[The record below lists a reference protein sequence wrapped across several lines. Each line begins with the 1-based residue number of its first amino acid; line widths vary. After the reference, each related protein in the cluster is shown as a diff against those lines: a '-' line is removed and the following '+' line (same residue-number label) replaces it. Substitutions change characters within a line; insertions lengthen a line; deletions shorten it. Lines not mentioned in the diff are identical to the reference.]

1 MPTVKVGGAVG
12 VIADMTVE
20 TSHNSWLHRHPQ
32 AKRILLN
39 IK

>member
-12 VIADMTVE
+12 IIADMTVE
-20 TSHNSWLHRHPQ
+20 TTHNSWLRRHPLTKQ
-32 AKRILLN
+32 ILLN